1 MKSRSDNKGSNRG
14 PNRSS
19 PRAGGRGFGQDNDRT
34 PRQKDTLR
42 SLDVRPS
49 KERGQNFLIREE
61 VPEQIVSFGNLSP
74 DACVLEIGPGTGAL
88 TKHLSA
94 WKNLTV
100 IEIEERFCPPLS
112 AAYPHIK
119 IINEDVR
126 KVDLAT
132 LLADTSPLQRF
143 IVFGNIPYS
152 FSSEIVFHLLK
163 HRASVEYAVLM
174 TQREFAERIAAAH
187 GSRSYGS
194 LSVAVQLWAD
204 VTLGPVVPG
213 DSFHPPTKVESQVVR
228 LTFRDTPR
236 VAVED
241 FEHFERVV
249 RASFSQRR
257 KKLTNSLAASS
268 RWTKEEVEAALKKLN
283 IRPDARPEQLSVEE
297 FGGLAML
304 LAP

>member
-1 MKSRSDNKGSNRG
+1 MKSKFGSKSGNGGRSGVSG
-14 PNRSS
+14 ALSRSKHS
-19 PRAGGRGFGQDNDRT
+19 TPRA
-34 PRQKDTLR
+34 KDTLR
-42 SLDVRPS
+42 ELDVRPS

-61 VPEQIVSFGNLSP
+61 VPEQIVAFGNAPLDS
-74 DACVLEIGPGTGAL
+74 AIVEIGPGTGAL

-94 WKNLTV
+94 WKDLTV
-100 IEIEERFCPPLS
+100 VEIEERFCPPLI

-119 IINEDVR
+119 VINEDVR
-126 KVDLAT
+126 KVDLST
-132 LLADTSPLQRF
+132 LLPDTTPPKRL

-163 HRASVEYAVLM
+163 HRSAVEYATLM

-213 DSFHPPTKVESQVVR
+213 DSFHPPTKVESQVVK
-228 LTFRDTPR
+228 LTFRETPK
-236 VAVED
+236 VAIDD
-241 FEHFERVV
+241 FEFFERVV

-257 KKLTNSLAASS
+257 KKLTNSLAAST
-268 RWTKEEVEAALKKLN
+268 RWTKEEVEAALTTLG
-283 IRPDARPEQLSVEE
+283 IRLDARPEQLSVEQ
-297 FGGLAML
+297 FGGLAKIL
-304 LAP
+304 SRH